1 MKINNI
7 LDRLSVYETRKGE
20 KGQEPKASTRTQG
33 KTNRPIAE
41 ISDEARLIQRVRQ
54 ILDQMPDVRPEVE
67 ELMKELEEKLN
78 SGTYLE
84 EVSGEDII
92 EQIKLELDEGN

>member
-7 LDRLSVYETRKGE
+7 LDRLSVYEARKAGKGE
-20 KGQEPKASTRTQG
+20 ESKASKRTHGQID
-33 KTNRPIAE
+33 RPIAE

-54 ILDQMPDVRPEVE
+54 ILDQMPGVRPEVE
-67 ELMKELEEKLN
+67 ELMKELEGKFN

-92 EQIKLELDEGN
+92 EQIKLELNEGN